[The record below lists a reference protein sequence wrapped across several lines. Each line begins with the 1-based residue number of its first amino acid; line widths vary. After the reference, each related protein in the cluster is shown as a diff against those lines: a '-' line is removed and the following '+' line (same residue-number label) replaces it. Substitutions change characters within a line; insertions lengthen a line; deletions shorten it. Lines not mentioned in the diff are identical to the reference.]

1 MDRLTSVAARRYE
14 QRLRAE
20 SAANTRRRVL
30 DAVYERL
37 REAPAEAVSVDRVA
51 KMAGV
56 ARSTVYLIFE
66 SRAGLFDALTADL
79 YERSGYAGLL
89 EAVRV
94 EDAWEAASGGIR
106 AGVEIFAA
114 DRDVFRALHSM
125 EELDREAVGG
135 TIRRIEERRAEGMA
149 WAARRLREQ
158 GYLRPGVSANEAA
171 HILWIQAS
179 FDAFDLLYTGR
190 GLPAKK
196 VAELLVAIAARSLL
210 AEPRP

>member
-1 MDRLTSVAARRYE
+1 MASRPYE

-20 SAANTRRRVL
+20 SAADTRRRIL

-37 REAPAEAVSVDRVA
+37 RDAPAEAVSLERVA

-56 ARSTVYLIFE
+56 SRSTVYLIFE
-66 SRAGLFDALTADL
+66 SRAGLFDAFTADL
-79 YERSGYAGLL
+79 YDRTGYARLL
-89 EAVRV
+89 EALRV
-94 EDAWEAASGGIR
+94 DDAWESVRGGIR

-114 DRDVFRALHSM
+114 DRDAFRALHSM
-125 EELDREAVGG
+125 EALDPEAVGG

-149 WAARRLREQ
+149 WAARRLRKQ
-158 GYLRPGVSANEAA
+158 GYLRRGVSVNEAA

-179 FDAFDLLYTGR
+179 FEAFDLLYTGR

-196 VAELLVAIAARSLL
+196 VADILVAVAERSLL
-210 AEPRP
+210 AESRGVG

>member
-1 MDRLTSVAARRYE
+1 MASRRYE

-20 SAANTRRRVL
+20 SAAETRRGIL

-37 REAPAEAVSVDRVA
+37 REAPAEAVSVERVA
-51 KMAGV
+51 EMAGV
-56 ARSTVYLIFE
+56 ARSTIYLIFD
-66 SRAGLFDALTADL
+66 SRAGLFDALAADL
-79 YERSGYAGLL
+79 YERTGYPRLL

-94 EDAWEAASGGIR
+94 DDAWESASGGIR

-114 DRDVFRALHSM
+114 DRDVFRVLHSM
-125 EELDREAVGG
+125 EALDSEAVGG

-171 HILWIQAS
+171 HIMWIQAS

-196 VAELLVAIAARSLL
+196 VADLLVAIAERSLL
-210 AEPRP
+210 ADPGP

>member
-1 MDRLTSVAARRYE
+1 MTPRRYE

-20 SAANTRRRVL
+20 SAADTRRRIL

-37 REAPAEAVSVDRVA
+37 REAPAEAVSVEAVA

-56 ARSTVYLIFE
+56 ARSTVYLVFE
-66 SRAGLFDALTADL
+66 SRVGLFDALAADV
-79 YERSGYAGLL
+79 YERAGYPRLL

-94 EDAWEAASGGIR
+94 DDAWESARGGIR

-125 EELDREAVGG
+125 EELDPEAVAG

-158 GYLRPGVSANEAA
+158 GYLRPGVSASEAA

-196 VAELLVAIAARSLL
+196 VADLLVAIAERSLL
-210 AEPRP
+210 ADPRPRRG

>member
-1 MDRLTSVAARRYE
+1 MAPRRYE

-20 SAANTRRRVL
+20 SAAETRRRIL

-37 REAPAEAVSVDRVA
+37 REAPAEAVSVERVA

-66 SRAGLFDALTADL
+66 SRAGLFDALAADL
-79 YERSGYAGLL
+79 FDRSGYARLL

-94 EDAWEAASGGIR
+94 DDAWESASGGIR
-106 AGVEIFAA
+106 AGVEVFAA
-114 DRDVFRALHSM
+114 NRDVFRALHSM
-125 EELDREAVGG
+125 QELDPDAVGG
-135 TIRRIEERRAEGMA
+135 TIRRVEERRTAGMA

-158 GYLRPGVSANEAA
+158 GYLRPGLSANEAA

-190 GLPAKK
+190 RLPATK
-196 VAELLVAIAARSLL
+196 AADILVAIAERSLL
-210 AEPRP
+210 AEPRR

>member
-1 MDRLTSVAARRYE
+1 MASRRYE

-20 SAANTRRRVL
+20 SAAETRRGIL

-37 REAPAEAVSVDRVA
+37 REAPAEAVSVERVA
-51 KMAGV
+51 EMAGV
-56 ARSTVYLIFE
+56 ARSTIYLIFD
-66 SRAGLFDALTADL
+66 SRAGLFDALAADL
-79 YERSGYAGLL
+79 YERTGYPRLL

-94 EDAWEAASGGIR
+94 DDAWESASGGIR

-114 DRDVFRALHSM
+114 DRDVFRVLHSM
-125 EELDREAVGG
+125 EALDPEAVGG

-171 HILWIQAS
+171 HIMWIQAS

-196 VAELLVAIAARSLL
+196 VADLLVAIAERSLL
-210 AEPRP
+210 ADPGP

>member
-1 MDRLTSVAARRYE
+1 MASRRYE

-20 SAANTRRRVL
+20 SAAETRRGIL

-37 REAPAEAVSVDRVA
+37 REAPAEAVSVERVA
-51 KMAGV
+51 EMAGV
-56 ARSTVYLIFE
+56 ARSTIYLIFD
-66 SRAGLFDALTADL
+66 SRAGLFDALAADL
-79 YERSGYAGLL
+79 YERTGYPRLL

-94 EDAWEAASGGIR
+94 DDAWESASGGIR

-114 DRDVFRALHSM
+114 DRDVFRVLHSM
-125 EELDREAVGG
+125 EAFDPEAVGG

-171 HILWIQAS
+171 HIMWIQAS

-196 VAELLVAIAARSLL
+196 VADLLVAIAERSLL
-210 AEPRP
+210 ADPGP

>member
-1 MDRLTSVAARRYE
+1 MPTRRYE

-20 SAANTRRRVL
+20 SVAETRRRIL

-37 REAPAEAVSVDRVA
+37 REAPTEPVGVGRVA
-51 KMAGV
+51 ELAGV
-56 ARSTVYLIFE
+56 ARSTVYLIFK

-79 YERSGYAGLL
+79 YERSGYSRLL

-94 EDAWEAASGGIR
+94 DDAWESVHGGIR
-106 AGVEIFAA
+106 AGVQIFAS
-114 DRDVFRALHSM
+114 DRDAFRALHSM
-125 EELDREAVGG
+125 EALDPEAVGG

-158 GYLRPGVSANEAA
+158 GYLRPGVSSSDAA

-179 FDAFDLLYTGR
+179 FEAFDLLYTGR

-196 VAELLVAIAARSLL
+196 VADVLVAIAARSLL
-210 AEPRP
+210 ADPDPQP

>member
-1 MDRLTSVAARRYE
+1 MATRRYE

-20 SAANTRRRVL
+20 SAEETRRRIL

-37 REAPAEAVSVDRVA
+37 REAPAEAISMERVA

-66 SRAGLFDALTADL
+66 SRAGLFDALAADL
-79 YERSGYAGLL
+79 YDRAGYARLL

-94 EDAWEAASGGIR
+94 DDAWESARGGIR

-125 EELDREAVGG
+125 QDLDPEAVGG
-135 TIRRIEERRAEGMA
+135 TIRRVEERRAEGMA
-149 WAARRLREQ
+149 WVARRLREQ
-158 GYLRPGVSANEAA
+158 GYLRPGVSADEAA

-179 FDAFDLLYTGR
+179 FEAFDLLHTGR
-190 GLPAKK
+190 GLPATT
-196 VAELLVAIAARSLL
+196 VADLLVTIAERSLL
-210 AEPRP
+210 ADPRP